1 MHRQGGQL
9 SLKLS
14 VIIQTKVAFFYGFV
28 NYVVEGDSSL
38 EMEIIKVT
46 GEPYFPVTLPLYWKQ
61 CVSTLVVNQI
71 LTD

>member
-1 MHRQGGQL
+1 M
-9 SLKLS
+9 
-14 VIIQTKVAFFYGFV
+14 VAFFYGFV